1 MQQWQRANY
10 DFFFFLSMSSDI
22 VADRQ
27 DTCLTK
33 KYRLY
38 LSLSSRN
45 ISEGISSDPIR
56 DKKQMSG
63 NTVTRLA
70 EEKQTRP
77 HFKELGGTLLKI
89 TPAINHGISKSLFH
103 DMKGIFQSY
112 VSWGSALPQPRLQP

>member
-1 MQQWQRANY
+1 
-10 DFFFFLSMSSDI
+10 MSADI

-38 LSLSSRN
+38 FSLSSRN

-77 HFKELGGTLLKI
+77 HFKELGGDAFK
-89 TPAINHGISKSLFH
+89 NHTGNK
-103 DMKGIFQSY
+103 
-112 VSWGSALPQPRLQP
+112 PRH